1 MGMDVSG
8 NNPTDETGEY
18 FRNSI
23 WWWWHPLADYC
34 AAIAPDIASRCQ
46 DWHHNDGDGLGS
58 DDSRALADVLQ
69 REINSGRCEAYAK
82 IREAELATLP
92 NRLCDYCAGAGE
104 LTTQHIKLI
113 EERRATFVI
122 GSVDEFFGLMHKFRV
137 GEKCPCCKGTG
148 SLEPRARSYPFSVE
162 NVQGFAAFLRSC
174 GGFRIC

>member
-104 LTTQHIKLI
+104 LTPPTALLSLRVRCGQYKISKIKLSI
-113 EERRATFVI
+113 SMIAVTPATESI
-122 GSVDEFFGLMHKFRV
+122 NA
-137 GEKCPCCKGTG
+137 
-148 SLEPRARSYPFSVE
+148 SLASW
-162 NVQGFAAFLRSC
+162 
-174 GGFRIC
+174 